1 MEANLKARLDTSL
14 KNLRLPTILSEYSEL
29 AMMALEG
36 KYSYEQYLLSLSRRE
51 VEQRFNNRVRY
62 LLKGAKFPK
71 IKTIDE
77 YDFSKAEISEEAI
90 SQLCHGNFLG
100 DYNNVIFF
108 GTPGSGKTHLAMG
121 IGRELCLKGYKV
133 LFHTG
138 CSLIQELV
146 KAKNN
151 LTLTNLFQKLMAFDL
166 IIIDEL
172 GYIPFEK
179 TEGDLLFQFISDRYE
194 RKSILI
200 TTNLAFS
207 EWDTLFKDKMV
218 ATAAIDRLVHYS
230 QIFKFE
236 KDQSY
241 RAEAA
246 KKRLKKQK

>member
-1 MEANLKARLDTSL
+1 MEASLKASLDTSL
-14 KNLRLPTILSEYSEL
+14 KNLRLPTILSEYGEL
-29 AMMALEG
+29 AMMALEE
-36 KYSYEQYLLSLSRRE
+36 KYSYEQYLLSLSKRE
-51 VEQRFNNRVRY
+51 VEQRFNNKVKH
-62 LLKGAKFPK
+62 LLKSAKFPK
-71 IKTIDE
+71 LKTIVE
-77 YDFSKAEISEEAI
+77 YDFTQVDISKEAI
-90 SQLCHGNFLG
+90 HQLCHGNFLG

-138 CSLIQELV
+138 CSLMQELV

-151 LTLTNLFQKLMAFDL
+151 LTLTNFFKKLMAYDL

-207 EWDTLFKDKMV
+207 EWDSLFKDKMV

-230 QIFKFE
+230 QIFKFD